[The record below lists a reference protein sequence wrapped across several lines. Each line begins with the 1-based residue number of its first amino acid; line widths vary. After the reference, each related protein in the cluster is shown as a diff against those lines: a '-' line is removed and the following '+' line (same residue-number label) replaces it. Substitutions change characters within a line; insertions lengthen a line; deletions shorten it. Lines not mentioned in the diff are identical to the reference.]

1 LAHQPPDFEG
11 STLST
16 DTILWSDV
24 AAGPIP
30 TPQWTAR
37 AQLIAHFIRPNDTV
51 LDLGA
56 GDQKLK
62 AYLPPSCGYIPVDCV
77 SDRPDTF
84 VVDFNQEFRLPDAK
98 FTVIVAAGLLEYLSD
113 ITNFMAKLSA
123 AAKGTPCYF
132 SYSYTS
138 PSKKNNSN
146 KPWRKLNHFTSPA
159 QIEAVFAPY
168 VAYLRQIARL
178 KNQSL
183 FSGVL
188 GTEKASSGSIPP
200 LVNDLIYVKRPL
212 SLKLFR

>member
-1 LAHQPPDFEG
+1 
-11 STLST
+11 
-16 DTILWSDV
+16 
-24 AAGPIP
+24 
-30 TPQWTAR
+30 
-37 AQLIAHFIRPNDTV
+37 
-51 LDLGA
+51 
-56 GDQKLK
+56 
-62 AYLPPSCGYIPVDCV
+62 
-77 SDRPDTF
+77 
-84 VVDFNQEFRLPDAK
+84 
-98 FTVIVAAGLLEYLSD
+98 VAAGLLEYLSD